1 MWEHCG
7 VVRNEERLQRGLQ
20 KLFDLKDAAANV
32 DVRPSVEGYKD
43 LALALDL
50 RGSLMAAEAT
60 IRSAMER
67 RESRGA
73 HQRDDYLEESNPD
86 LKVNFVVKLD
96 ENGDQ
101 LVHTRDVPPVPDAL
115 RPWVEDQEE
124 LAVEGRLLE

>member
-7 VVRNEERLQRGLQ
+7 VVRNEERLQRGLE
-20 KLFDLKDAAANV
+20 KLVDLKEAAANV

-60 IRSAMER
+60 IRSAIER

-73 HQRDDYLEESNPD
+73 HQRDDYTESNPD
-86 LKVNFVVKLD
+86 LRVNFVAKLD
-96 ENGDQ
+96 ENGNQ
-101 LVHTRDVPPVPDAL
+101 SVHSMVVPPVPDDL
-115 RPWVEDQEE
+115 RGWIEDQEE
-124 LAVEGRLLE
+124 LTVEGRLLE

>member
-7 VVRNEERLQRGLQ
+7 VVRNQERLQIGLD
-20 KLFDLKDAAANV
+20 KLVDLREAAANV

-67 RESRGA
+67 VESRGA
-73 HQRDDYLEESNPD
+73 NQRDDYPESNPD
-86 LKVNFVVKLD
+86 LKVNIVVKLD
-96 ENGDQ
+96 ENGYQ
-101 LVHTRDVPPVPDAL
+101 LVYRAAVPPVPDDL
-115 RPWVEDQEE
+115 RAWIEDQEE